1 MTTRF
6 NFEHPIEVRFRDCD
20 PMQHVNHAV
29 YFSYLEQA
37 RFGFWR
43 RLMGTTASRGVGFI
57 LARAECDYRAAAT
70 IGDPLLVR
78 LRVGAIGRSSFT
90 FEYEIVDGGDGRL
103 FAVAKTVQVMY
114 DYAAGKPVP
123 IPEEL
128 RGKLAAAMEETVDSR
143 QSSVDSR
150 ESSVD
155 SRESAVDSRESSV
168 DSRESAASPALP
180 VSPARSS

>member
-43 RLMGTTASRGVGFI
+43 SIMGATAFSEVGFI

-70 IGDPLLVR
+70 IGDPLIVR

-90 FEYEIVDGGDGRL
+90 FEYEIVDARDGRL
-103 FAVAKTVQVMY
+103 FALAKTVQVMY
-114 DYAAGKPVP
+114 DYAASTPVP
-123 IPEEL
+123 VPDVL
-128 RGKLAAAMEETVDSR
+128 RSKLTAAIEET
-143 QSSVDSR
+143 
-150 ESSVD
+150 
-155 SRESAVDSRESSV
+155 APP
-168 DSRESAASPALP
+168 AA
-180 VSPARSS
+180 